1 MSLFSAYKR
10 KVKPVYIK
18 GQRTSLD
25 TTIRKIESMFY
36 REREIRKAVS
46 DVRQDCGNG
55 GHTGGG
61 GHAYVSDPTAIN
73 AIKGITPIKSVTL
86 FDGVVVRHPE
96 KWLAVID
103 ATYNNLDDLQRKAV
117 KMRYQGKTYNDI
129 NEKVHISRTVYYAM
143 LTDARNF
150 AIAAACQIN
159 LIRVF

>member
-1 MSLFSAYKR
+1 M
-10 KVKPVYIK
+10 
-18 GQRTSLD
+18 
-25 TTIRKIESMFY
+25 
-36 REREIRKAVS
+36 
-46 DVRQDCGNG
+46 
-55 GHTGGG
+55 
-61 GHAYVSDPTAIN
+61 SDPTAIN